1 MYSSVNTAMI
11 DGISSVSVQ
20 VEVDVSNG
28 LPMFDM
34 VGNLS
39 SEVREAKERVRTAL
53 HNCGIIMPPKRITMN
68 MSPGEIKKSGTGF
81 DLPIAIGFLH
91 AMGLVRYE
99 GCQNRLF
106 IGELN

>member
-1 MYSSVNTAMI
+1 MYSSVNTAML

-68 MSPGEIKKSGTGF
+68 MSPGERKKSGTGF
-81 DLPIAIGFLH
+81 DLPIARG
-91 AMGLVRYE
+91 
-99 GCQNRLF
+99 
-106 IGELN
+106 